1 MRINISRILFILV
14 LFSIAISLKQNH
26 FANKAHNSPKHQ
38 KPAANGPK
46 PANCPPQVIFLIK
59 NRIQKKLTYLL
70 N

>member
-38 KPAANGPK
+38 KPATTTPK
-46 PANCPPQVIFLIK
+46 PANCPPQVIFCFKIEY
-59 NRIQKKLTYLL
+59 QKS
-70 N
+70 